1 MDNTILELYP
11 NSGQI
16 HPLKNLYL
24 HQLAELPARQPFIYS
39 NFIASLDGRI
49 ALPGENR
56 ASHQVPPAIANA
68 RDWRLFQELAVQ
80 ADLLIT
86 TARFFR
92 QAASNEAQAE
102 LPVGMSPDFE
112 DLRDWRINH
121 GLKPQPDIGIFS
133 ASLDIPVESLNRYSD
148 RQLYVITGEDT
159 DKEQLGRL
167 TSHSNLKVIYSGNG
181 NQVDARSL
189 RTQLGALGYQRV
201 YAIAGPSVL
210 HALAD
215 GDALDRLYHTTAHC
229 ILGGTEFDTFIRG
242 EELLPALHL
251 PLRAMYL
258 DQSSPPGC
266 GQTLAVYGK

>member
-1 MDNTILELYP
+1 MDNAIIELYP
-11 NSGQI
+11 NSGQT

-24 HQLAELPARQPFIYS
+24 KQLENLPVNQPFIYS

-56 ASHQVPPAIANA
+56 TTHEVPPAIANA
-68 RDWRLFQELAVQ
+68 RDWRLFQELAAQ

-102 LPVGMSPDFE
+102 LPVGMSREFE
-112 DLRDWRINH
+112 DLRDWRTSQ
-121 GLKPQPDIGIFS
+121 GLKSQPDIAIFS
-133 ASLDIPVESLNRYSD
+133 ASLNIPVEALNQYKD
-148 RQLYVITGEDT
+148 RQLYVITGEDA
-159 DKEQLGRL
+159 DQNQLQRL
-167 TSHSNLKVIYSGNG
+167 TSNSNLKVIHSGKG
-181 NQVDARSL
+181 RQVNARSL
-189 RTQLGALGYQRV
+189 REKLGTLGYRRV
-201 YAIAGPSVL
+201 YAIAGPSAL
-210 HALAD
+210 HTLAT
-215 GDALDRLYHTTAHC
+215 ANVLDRLYHTTAHC

-251 PLRAMYL
+251 PLRALYL

>member
-1 MDNTILELYP
+1 MDDTIIELYP
-11 NSGQI
+11 DSGRI
-16 HPLKNLYL
+16 HPLKNLYMQ
-24 HQLAELPARQPFIYS
+24 QLAELPARQPFIYS

-56 ASHQVPPAIANA
+56 STHQVPPAIANA
-68 RDWRLFQELAVQ
+68 RDWRLFQELAAQ

-102 LPVGMSPDFE
+102 LPVGMSPEFE
-112 DLRDWRINH
+112 DLRDWRIKH
-121 GLKPQPDIGIFS
+121 GLKPQPDVAIFS
-133 ASLDIPVESLNRYSD
+133 ASLDIPVESLNHYSG
-148 RQLYVITGEDT
+148 RQLYIITGEDA
-159 DKEQLGRL
+159 DKEQLERL
-167 TSHSNLKVIYSGNG
+167 TSHSNLKVIYSGSG
-181 NQVDARSL
+181 NQVDASSL
-189 RTQLGALGYQRV
+189 RTQFGNLGYQRI

-229 ILGGTEFDTFIRG
+229 ILGGAEFDTFIRG
-242 EELLPALHL
+242 EELLPAQHL
-251 PLRAMYL
+251 PLRALYL
-258 DQSSPPGC
+258 DQYSPPGC